1 MALEVTPKNYCLQ
14 QALVALGDGKVGIKA
29 DKVIPTI
36 STNEILVKVK
46 AVTLNPT
53 DYKVCFLPDGWVH
66 RTCLPSSLLTS
77 TLKANGNLVIRLEW
91 ISLAI
96 SPRSVRRLRRRSIYL
111 CACLSKKYSDLMA
124 CFRDSELAIQ

>member
-77 TLKANGNLVIRLEW
+77 TLK
-91 ISLAI
+91 
-96 SPRSVRRLRRRSIYL
+96 Y
-111 CACLSKKYSDLMA
+111 K
-124 CFRDSELAIQ
+124 RDV